1 MKKSLIALAFGTLGL
16 GIAEFTM
23 MGILPYVARDL
34 NISIPVAGHFISAY
48 ALGVCAGAPMLI
60 VARKRPLKHILL
72 VLMALMLVGNLG
84 AAMAPDYWLL
94 LAARFISG
102 LPHGAYFG
110 VASIVAG
117 KLADE
122 GKSSEAVSIMI
133 AGMTVANLFGVP
145 LGTSLSHML
154 SWRVTFLLLENFYKI
169 IHIKERED
177 GKQAIEIELNP
188 GHMLYQGHF
197 PGQPVVPGVCT
208 LQIIKE
214 SAEQIANQPLQYVQ
228 IASSKFLSAINPLET
243 PLLQLFIRLEKTEE
257 HLFKLQAEGICN
269 GKEFIKLKA
278 VLMAS
283 KYQ

>member
-1 MKKSLIALAFGTLGL
+1 M
-16 GIAEFTM
+16 
-23 MGILPYVARDL
+23 
-34 NISIPVAGHFISAY
+34 
-48 ALGVCAGAPMLI
+48 
-60 VARKRPLKHILL
+60 
-72 VLMALMLVGNLG
+72 
-84 AAMAPDYWLL
+84 
-94 LAARFISG
+94 
-102 LPHGAYFG
+102 
-110 VASIVAG
+110 
-117 KLADE
+117 
-122 GKSSEAVSIMI
+122 
-133 AGMTVANLFGVP
+133 
-145 LGTSLSHML
+145 
-154 SWRVTFLLLENFYKI
+154 LLENFYKI

-188 GHMLYQGHF
+188 GHVLYQGHF
-197 PGQPVVPGVCT
+197 PGVCT